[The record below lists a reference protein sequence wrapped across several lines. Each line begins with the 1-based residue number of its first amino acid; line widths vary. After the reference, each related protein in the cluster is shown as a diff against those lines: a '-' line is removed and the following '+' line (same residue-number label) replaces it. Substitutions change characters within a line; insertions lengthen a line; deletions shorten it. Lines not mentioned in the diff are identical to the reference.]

1 MEIDTYVR
9 GLMEIHREA
18 TKVLGKH
25 KKRGSF
31 LHTNHARK
39 KCREIEEQM
48 MKFIPNNII
57 KDQLWREA

>member
-1 MEIDTYVR
+1 MEIDAYIL

-25 KKRGSF
+25 KRAQHF
-31 LHTNHARK
+31 LHANHARK

-48 MKFIPNNII
+48 MKFIPYNIL
-57 KDQLWREA
+57 KRELWLD